1 MVKEILKLMITAMV
15 RSVEAKKEAL
25 YRCKPGAL
33 VDAEPKFIWVKM
45 MKRLHGYD
53 KILALHNK
61 FNAQLEQLLSER
73 RHHYIIDMDS
83 RINNSC
89 MFTNINELNGE
100 GRIEFW
106 KEIDDAIRLF
116 DARRLSL
123 KLNPEP
129 SKADNRYSSASQHHS
144 KLPPIPPSRN
154 NTHDTLRFDKKPS
167 HDKYPE
173 QETWYKQHSN
183 KVWINKK
190 FFK

>member
-1 MVKEILKLMITAMV
+1 MVKEILKWMITAMV

-25 YRCKPGAL
+25 YKCKPGAL

-45 MKRLHGYD
+45 MKRLCGYN
-53 KILALHNK
+53 KILALRNK

-83 RINNSC
+83 RINNPC

-116 DARRLSL
+116 DAR
-123 KLNPEP
+123 
-129 SKADNRYSSASQHHS
+129 
-144 KLPPIPPSRN
+144 
-154 NTHDTLRFDKKPS
+154 
-167 HDKYPE
+167 
-173 QETWYKQHSN
+173 
-183 KVWINKK
+183 
-190 FFK
+190 